1 MQSQL
6 RHSDWDE
13 CGVQYNNGTV
23 TYVYR
28 RAPGELYFEPWVV
41 VGPSAIL
48 ARVGA
53 RGLGLYAATAFRRDD
68 YVGQYDGRVVGW
80 YPTRAAA
87 LSAPETRRLLMR
99 GHDKLLTVR
108 AQGPGFHL
116 IDGEQ
121 CTAPYIPRAN
131 DPRGTALH
139 ANAEVTDAGWLR
151 ITQARVPAFDLQK
164 PLADNIYSEL
174 RVHYD
179 EHYWDLHD
187 LLGQTSEYA
196 IECD

>member
-6 RHSDWDE
+6 RNSDWDE
-13 CGVQYNNGTV
+13 CSVQYNNGTV

-48 ARVGA
+48 ERVGV
-53 RGLGLYAATAFRRDD
+53 RGLGLYAAKSFRRDD

-151 ITQARVPAFDLQK
+151 ITQARVRAFDLNK
-164 PLADNIYSEL
+164 TLDENIGSEL
-174 RVHYD
+174 RITYE
-179 EHYWDLHD
+179 EHYWDLHNR
-187 LLGQTSEYA
+187 LGCTRNYA